1 MTAQSNLN
9 AGRIVGTF
17 GLRGECKIAA
27 SRIGADTLA
36 KGLVVRALLPDG
48 TQRDLRVRAVRL
60 HKGRPVAA
68 FDGFDDATA
77 AEALNG
83 AILHVDRAE
92 VELRD
97 GEYLDADLIGCTLID
112 AAGREYGRVVA
123 VEHYPAQD
131 MLLVGERR
139 TFVPLVSEFVKHI
152 DIAKKSILV
161 DLPPGLVDDR
171 EAEQA

>member
-1 MTAQSNLN
+1 MTRPNNLN

-17 GLRGECKIAA
+17 GLRGECKIDA

-36 KGLVVRALLPDG
+36 RGLVVRAELADG
-48 TQRDLRVRAVRL
+48 TQRELCIRTIRL
-60 HKGRPVAA
+60 HKGRPLAS

-77 AEALNG
+77 AQALTG
-83 AILHVDRAE
+83 AALSVERAE
-92 VELRD
+92 VALRE
-97 GEYLDADLIGCTLID
+97 GEYLDADLLDCVLID
-112 AAGREYGRVVA
+112 GTGREYGRVVA

-139 TFVPLVSEFVKHI
+139 SLVPLVSEFVKGI
-152 DIAKKSILV
+152 DLAAKSILV
-161 DLPPGLVDDR
+161 ELPPGLVDDR